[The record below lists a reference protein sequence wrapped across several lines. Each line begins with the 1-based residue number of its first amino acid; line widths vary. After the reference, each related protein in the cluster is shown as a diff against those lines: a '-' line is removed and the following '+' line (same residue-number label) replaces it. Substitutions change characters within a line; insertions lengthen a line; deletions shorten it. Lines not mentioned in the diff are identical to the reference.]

1 MLPKFA
7 SCFATPGSA
16 TVPHSLTRRT
26 FPRDLSKSY
35 RHSTPTLCSSAAAEE
50 GDVGGQR
57 DAGGGHHRGHVH
69 DPRLHPP
76 LLRQE
81 RVVRPALQKYDGK
94 IEFKGKKVQPVLCV
108 NFV

>member
-1 MLPKFA
+1 M
-7 SCFATPGSA
+7 SSVSSA

-81 RVVRPALQKYDGK
+81 RVVRHPPLQPHGQHTASADT
-94 IEFKGKKVQPVLCV
+94 
-108 NFV
+108 